1 MTTKQQVV
9 AFGDRRYRVHRPWG
23 AMPDHPKLAGLS
35 KGAVDSE
42 GFLYVCQR
50 TDPPIIVLAPDG
62 KFERSFGDG
71 LIGDSHGIFIT
82 DDDRVLVVDRDG
94 HQVIGFDKRGKRLF
108 TLGDRE
114 HPRYQE
120 PFNHPTDIAVGPNGD
135 MYVTDGYGNTRVHRF
150 SADGE
155 LIRSWG
161 APGSGPSEFV
171 TPHGIGVLPDGR
183 VLVGDRENNRV
194 QVFDGEGDYLTEWG
208 NFYKPM
214 DIFVADDL
222 VYVSDQVPRVTALKH
237 DGTVVGSCKPVVV
250 LPHGVRGDKDGN
262 IYFFETRITSI
273 TKLVPIP

>member
-1 MTTKQQVV
+1 MTTKQTVV

-23 AMPDHPKLAGLS
+23 TMPNHPKLAGLS
-35 KGAVDSE
+35 KGALDSE
-42 GFLYVCQR
+42 GCLYVCQR
-50 TDPPIIVLAPDG
+50 TDPPIVVFAPNG
-62 KFERSFGDG
+62 TFVRSFGDG
-71 LIGDSHGIFIT
+71 LIGDSHGIFVT

-94 HQVIGFDKRGKRLF
+94 HQVLGFDKRGKRLF

-135 MYVTDGYGNTRVHRF
+135 MYVADGYGNTRVHRF
-150 SADGE
+150 SPDGA

-161 APGSGPSEFV
+161 APGGGPGEFV

-194 QVFDGEGDYLTEWG
+194 QVFDGEGDYLAEWG

-214 DIFVADDL
+214 DIFVANDL

-250 LPHGVRGDKDGN
+250 LPHGVRGDRDGN

-273 TKLVPIP
+273 TKIVPIP